1 MRWRRPLVIA
11 ALVAS
16 CAALTMGA
24 GSSCGTATDDRTGP
38 NGAQPDAF
46 QDAQHVVV
54 YRNADNVPNVAVFC
68 LGAFGWASTLSGT
81 DAGENKS
88 STLVRFESYD
98 KTCAS

>member
-1 MRWRRPLVIA
+1 MSRRRVGALA
-11 ALVAS
+11 AIVAS
-16 CAALTMGA
+16 LALCTMGA
-24 GSSCGTATDDRTGP
+24 TSSCGTATDDRTGP
-38 NGAQPDAF
+38 NGSQPDGF

-68 LGAFGWASTLSGT
+68 LGAYGWASTLSGT